1 MRRLVEENQTT
12 CGGEYLSAGAGAG
25 ARSAPRAT
33 PVAMRRAG
41 SRTLV
46 RDSDACVPVAMRRA
60 GSRTLVRDSDA
71 CVPVAMKEAGCRT
84 RKGGGVVQGVCV
96 RGDPR
101 ALGWQ
106 GRRGGL
112 MSCMQ
117 DCVSVNLSGRGCGRE
132 SSKVTAVTSNVTE
145 NNVICGWLGGR
156 LGGFAIAGVQRA
168 ELFLT
173 LLACNVAG
181 GGGEQEP
188 GRARG
193 WGAGGAHVILGADGG
208 GGAGVAGVKEADLPE
223 ELAGLQTDEHLRRR
237 VTPPPPHTHTHVRS
251 RRTLAHRRLSGDKQH
266 TTQRRTGTATVT
278 CS

>member
-46 RDSDACVPVAMRRA
+46 RDSDACVPVAM
-60 GSRTLVRDSDA
+60 
-71 CVPVAMKEAGCRT
+71 KEAGCRT
-84 RKGGGVVQGVCV
+84 RKGGGVAQGVCV

-173 LLACNVAG
+173 LLACNEAG

-237 VTPPPPHTHTHVRS
+237 VTPPPTHTHTRPHRHGHVGLSHTGGCLETSSIRRS
-251 RRTLAHRRLSGDKQH
+251 GELVLPR
-266 TTQRRTGTATVT
+266 
-278 CS
+278 